1 MEGDKAMTNVPITPK
16 MNIDFIIYNLIQA
29 KSEGFT
35 IPELLEEVKVYDNS
49 ITEPLLQR
57 KIDDLI
63 IKQNIVRQKFDKYYT
78 ERNSWKET
86 K

>member
-1 MEGDKAMTNVPITPK
+1 M
-16 MNIDFIIYNLIQA
+16 IIYNLIQA

-35 IPELLEEVKVYDNS
+35 IPELLEEIKVYDNS
-49 ITEPLLQR
+49 ITEPILQR

-63 IKQNIVRQKFDKYYT
+63 VKQNIVRQKFNKYYI
-78 ERNSWKET
+78 ERNGWKEI

>member
-1 MEGDKAMTNVPITPK
+1 MTNVPITPK

>member
-1 MEGDKAMTNVPITPK
+1 MTKVLITPEI
-16 MNIDFIIYNLIQA
+16 NIDFIIYNLIQA

-49 ITEPLLQR
+49 ITEPILQR

-63 IKQNIVRQKFDKYYT
+63 VKQNIVRQRFNKYYMK
-78 ERNSWKET
+78 RNGWKEI
-86 K
+86 KQ

>member
-1 MEGDKAMTNVPITPK
+1 MINVPITPE

-29 KSEGFT
+29 KESGFN
-35 IPELLEEVKVYDNS
+35 IPELLEEVKAYDNT
-49 ITEPLLQR
+49 ITESILQR

-78 ERNSWKET
+78 ERSARKEIY
-86 K
+86 

>member
-1 MEGDKAMTNVPITPK
+1 MTNVLITPE

-49 ITEPLLQR
+49 ITESILQR

-63 IKQNIVRQKFDKYYT
+63 VKQNIVRQRFNKYYIKT
-78 ERNSWKET
+78 NS
-86 K
+86 

>member
-1 MEGDKAMTNVPITPK
+1 MTNVPITPK

-35 IPELLEEVKVYDNS
+35 IPELLEEIKVYDNS
-49 ITEPLLQR
+49 ITEPILQR

-63 IKQNIVRQKFDKYYT
+63 VKQNIVRQKFNKYYI
-78 ERNSWKET
+78 ERNGWKEI